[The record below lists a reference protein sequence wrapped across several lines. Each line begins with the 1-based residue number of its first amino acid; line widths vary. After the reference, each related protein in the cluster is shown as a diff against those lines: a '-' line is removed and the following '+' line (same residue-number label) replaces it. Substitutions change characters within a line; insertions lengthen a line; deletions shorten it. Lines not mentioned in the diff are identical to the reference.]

1 MAVLTF
7 SVVQPELCTCVC
19 HVQLSYLLQEG
30 GGGKRKNKILV
41 SPVK

>member
-30 GGGKRKNKILV
+30 GGRRKNKILV